1 MVGAQG
7 YTSIGARVSWGW
19 LCLAEV
25 HGWHA
30 LESCGCSGWWTVRN
44 WTVAALK
51 RLPEHPLRSFHS
63 NSITVAAF

>member
-19 LCLAEV
+19 LWLAEV

-30 LESCGCSGWWTVRN
+30 LESCGCSGWWSREELDCCS
-44 WTVAALK
+44 AQA
-51 RLPEHPLRSFHS
+51 PS
-63 NSITVAAF
+63 